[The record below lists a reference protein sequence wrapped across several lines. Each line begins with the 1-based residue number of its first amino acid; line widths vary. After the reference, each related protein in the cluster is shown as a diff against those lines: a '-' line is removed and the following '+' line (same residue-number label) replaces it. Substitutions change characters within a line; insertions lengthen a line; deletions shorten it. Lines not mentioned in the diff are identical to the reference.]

1 MKKMRDVEIFVLLL
15 VLSCFF
21 LGLPSSS
28 FADAPKEIRIGATA
42 PLTGPAAEAGVALK
56 EGIVLAVEEVNAK
69 GGIYIEEAGKNLP
82 IKVFIEDCQSKPEV
96 GVSVGEKLI
105 TREKVHVLLGDTFHS
120 SVTMAVMELA
130 PKYGIPVMSL
140 EPVSS
145 EIAKKIKKDPKRYWS
160 FWKSNWNSED
170 LGASPFH
177 TYQYLINN
185 GLFQVK
191 NKRIAF
197 IVEDTD
203 WGRSNAQ
210 VANDLFEGE
219 GWKSLGIEIVPLGYT
234 DFYPQLTKIKANDP
248 DILITSFTALSSG
261 VAYTKQ
267 FDELGMKCGHMA
279 IYYPLRPEYLPQVGD
294 LGEYIL
300 WTTTFIDPINVPK
313 HVALANKI
321 KKRWKAST
329 SADHATGYD
338 AIYNVADS
346 IKRAGSVNA
355 KAIVEA
361 LSKLDREGAL
371 GRYVFRQEDHAVWAG
386 EDYLPIPGIQIQNSK
401 NVIIYPTSLATGKY
415 LNPPWLSK

>member
-1 MKKMRDVEIFVLLL
+1 MKRKQLAVIFVLFGA
-15 VLSCFF
+15 LSCFF
-21 LGLPSSS
+21 FISPSSS

-42 PLTGPAAEAGVALK
+42 PLTGPAAEAGIALK
-56 EGIVLAVEEVNAK
+56 EGMILAVEEWNTK
-69 GGIYIEEAGKNLP
+69 GGIYIKEAGKKLP

-105 TREKVHVLLGDTFHS
+105 TREKAHMLLGDTFHS

-130 PKYGIPVMSL
+130 PKYGIPVMSI

-145 EIAKKIKKDPKRYWS
+145 EIAKKVKENPKRYWS
-160 FWKSNWNSED
+160 YWKGNWNSES
-170 LGASPFH
+170 LGASPFN

-185 GLFQVK
+185 ELLQVK

-219 GWKSLGIEIVPLGYT
+219 GWESLGIEIVPLGYT
-234 DFYPQLTKIKANDP
+234 DFYPQLTKIKANGP

-267 FDELGMKCGHMA
+267 FHEVGMKCSHMA
-279 IYYPLRPEYLPQVGD
+279 IYYPLRPEYLSQVGD

-300 WTTTFIDPINVPK
+300 WTTSFIDPNNIPK
-313 HVALANKI
+313 HKAFAEKI
-321 KKRWKAST
+321 NKRWKGT
-329 SADHATGYD
+329 TNVDHASGYD
-338 AIYNVADS
+338 GIYNALAS
-346 IKRAGSVNA
+346 IKKAGSLNP
-355 KAIVEA
+355 KAIVAA
-361 LSKLDREGAL
+361 LSKLDREGIL
-371 GRYVFRQEDHAVWAG
+371 GRYVFNQEGHAIRAG
-386 EDYLPIPGIQIQNSK
+386 KDYVPIPGIQIQNRE
-401 NVIIYPTSLATGKY
+401 NIVIYPPSLATGKY
-415 LNPPWLSK
+415 MKPPWLSN